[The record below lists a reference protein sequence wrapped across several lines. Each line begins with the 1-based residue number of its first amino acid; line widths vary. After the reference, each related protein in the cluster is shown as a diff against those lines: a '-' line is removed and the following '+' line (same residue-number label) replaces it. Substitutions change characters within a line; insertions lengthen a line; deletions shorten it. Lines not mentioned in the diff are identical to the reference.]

1 MRTNTANQQMKSIFS
16 KILPSIAGAALLTL
30 IWAGSSMGALAQP
43 IPPDQL
49 LRQAYFT
56 LSVANQNY
64 NGHRYEAMREIE
76 TAANYLKFDL
86 RGDGRGLEHQRVS
99 DEQLRSARSL
109 LEQARVELDKKPRKH
124 IEKAI
129 KEIDLALKVH

>member
-1 MRTNTANQQMKSIFS
+1 MRTNTRNQQLKSNLS
-16 KILPSIAGAALLTL
+16 KILASAAVAALS
-30 IWAGSSMGALAQP
+30 WAGSSTHALAQP
-43 IPPDQL
+43 VPPDQL

-64 NGHRYEAMREIE
+64 DGHRYEAMREIE
-76 TAANYLKFDL
+76 AAANYLKFDL
-86 RGDGRGLEHQRVS
+86 RDDGRGLERQRVS

-124 IEKAI
+124 VEKAI
-129 KEIDLALKVH
+129 KEVDLALKVR

>member
-1 MRTNTANQQMKSIFS
+1 MKTNMENQQMKAHLS
-16 KILPSIAGAALLTL
+16 KILASTAVAALL
-30 IWAGSSMGALAQP
+30 IWAGSSTNALAQP
-43 IPPDQL
+43 VPPDQL

-64 NGHRYEAMREIE
+64 DGHRYEAMREIE
-76 TAANYLKFDL
+76 AAANYLKFDL
-86 RGDGRGLEHQRVS
+86 RGDGRGLERQRVS

-124 IEKAI
+124 VEKAI
-129 KEIDLALKVH
+129 KEIDLALRVR